1 MKIAFDAR
9 WIRTSNLDGL
19 GGYALNLL
27 THLLKIDTN
36 NQYLILFDRVDRKSF
51 IEKALSKAGINSLNY
66 ETLLVFPAE
75 AVLRS
80 LFSLPKILNKNK
92 IDIFFSPNY
101 FIPPFF
107 NKYKIV
113 VMVCDLLPLF
123 YPKYLKRACL
133 FLNFGY
139 RFKKLMQT
147 ILNRCDLIIALSKA
161 VVNDL
166 STQLKINPKKVIQI
180 YPGIEK
186 QYFVAPTTDEISITK
201 KIYKL
206 PEYFYLSLGQQM
218 PEKNIDK
225 IIAAYSALPVNWKE
239 KIKLVIG
246 GVHSSP
252 YAKALDVLVEKLKL
266 TNDVIFPGYIAK
278 NHLPALMRL
287 AKIFVYPS
295 SYEGFPL
302 KVFEACA
309 SNVPVI
315 TAEKF
320 RDECQHAVYPVN
332 PTDEKQI
339 NASLMKISSD
349 QNLYATMQQKGAEL
363 AKQFT
368 WEKSA
373 KLVLEQL
380 NQLNV

>member
-19 GGYALNLL
+19 GGFALNLL
-27 THLLKIDTN
+27 IHLLKIDTN
-36 NQYLILFDRVDRKSF
+36 NKYLILFDRVDRRAF
-51 IEKALSKAGINSLNY
+51 IEKKLAKAGIESARYAALSI
-66 ETLLVFPAE
+66 FPAE
-75 AVLRS
+75 AVLKS
-80 LFSLPKILNKNK
+80 LFRLPRILNKK
-92 IDIFFSPNY
+92 KVDIFFSPNY

-133 FLNFGY
+133 FLNFSY

-147 ILNRCDLIIALSKA
+147 ILNRCHLIIALSKEIVKDLNA
-161 VVNDL
+161 HLKVNPA
-166 STQLKINPKKVIQI
+166 KIKQI
-180 YPGIEK
+180 YPGIES
-186 QYFVAPTTDEISITK
+186 QYFMDPATEEVAITK

-206 PEYFYLSLGQQM
+206 PEYFYLFLGKQAS
-218 PEKNIDK
+218 EKNVDK
-225 IIAAYSALPVNWKE
+225 IIAAYATLPANWKE

-252 YAKALDVLVEKLKL
+252 YARALDILVKKLKL
-266 TNDVIFPGYIAK
+266 ENDVIFPGYIAK
-278 NHLPALMRL
+278 NHQPTIMRL

-309 SNVPVI
+309 SRLPVI
-315 TAEKF
+315 TSEKF
-320 RDECQHAVYPVN
+320 RDECQHAVFPVK
-332 PTDEKQI
+332 PTDGKQI
-339 NASLMKISSD
+339 KAGLMKISSD
-349 QNLYATMQQKGAEL
+349 ANLYSAMQQKGAKL
-363 AKQFT
+363 AQQFG
-368 WEKSA
+368 WEQTAQK
-373 KLVLEQL
+373 VLYEL
-380 NQLNV
+380 NQLHP